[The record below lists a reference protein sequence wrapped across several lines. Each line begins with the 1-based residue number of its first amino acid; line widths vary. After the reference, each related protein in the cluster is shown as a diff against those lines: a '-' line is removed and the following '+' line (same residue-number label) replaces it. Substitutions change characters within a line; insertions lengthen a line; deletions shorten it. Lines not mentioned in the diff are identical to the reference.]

1 VSVMRPRF
9 NPIHGASKAALLL
22 AFLALTV
29 SAQETSVSVRGEVK
43 DAAGKPIAHVL
54 VTLRESA
61 SRSTVQTTTDAAG
74 AFVLPAVPLH
84 DAEITASREG
94 LIAVT
99 KRSASTLSD
108 PVELVLHPSSY
119 AASEG
124 EMQFSDDPHFTVA
137 GVTDWTAV
145 GGHGSDATLRTSE
158 SMASTSAGM
167 RSSTGHADTSTAE
180 ELQLERELHD
190 EASHGHA
197 DLVQAKLHTAL
208 QAHPTATLYRLAAEA
223 DEIENEPLAAV
234 HEFEQAAK
242 LAPSEPNEFEWGS
255 ELLLHRAIWQAEAV
269 LQQGVALYPASIRM
283 QTALGTALFAGAR
296 YEEAAE
302 RLCKASDLAPTEQAP
317 YTFMGKV
324 ELAAPNALACIEPRM
339 ERYVRLRPESAAA
352 RYLYAI
358 ALLKPQ
364 GSASEAKTV
373 SLAESLLKRAIEL
386 NPKCADAYMELGIL
400 AAQRKDLPGAIHFYA
415 QAINADP
422 TMADAYYRLAN
433 AYERTGESEKAKA
446 AFLRHDEL
454 LQSQAQVAEQQRK
467 AIKQFVFDA
476 PGNAPPST
484 TP

>member
-1 VSVMRPRF
+1 
-9 NPIHGASKAALLL
+9 
-22 AFLALTV
+22 
-29 SAQETSVSVRGEVK
+29 
-43 DAAGKPIAHVL
+43 
-54 VTLRESA
+54 
-61 SRSTVQTTTDAAG
+61 
-74 AFVLPAVPLH
+74 
-84 DAEITASREG
+84 
-94 LIAVT
+94 
-99 KRSASTLSD
+99 
-108 PVELVLHPSSY
+108 
-119 AASEG
+119 
-124 EMQFSDDPHFTVA
+124 
-137 GVTDWTAV
+137 
-145 GGHGSDATLRTSE
+145 
-158 SMASTSAGM
+158 
-167 RSSTGHADTSTAE
+167 
-180 ELQLERELHD
+180 
-190 EASHGHA
+190 
-197 DLVQAKLHTAL
+197 
-208 QAHPTATLYRLAAEA
+208 
-223 DEIENEPLAAV
+223 
-234 HEFEQAAK
+234 
-242 LAPSEPNEFEWGS
+242 
-255 ELLLHRAIWQAEAV
+255 
-269 LQQGVALYPASIRM
+269 
-283 QTALGTALFAGAR
+283 
-296 YEEAAE
+296 
-302 RLCKASDLAPTEQAP
+302 
-317 YTFMGKV
+317 
-324 ELAAPNALACIEPRM
+324 M